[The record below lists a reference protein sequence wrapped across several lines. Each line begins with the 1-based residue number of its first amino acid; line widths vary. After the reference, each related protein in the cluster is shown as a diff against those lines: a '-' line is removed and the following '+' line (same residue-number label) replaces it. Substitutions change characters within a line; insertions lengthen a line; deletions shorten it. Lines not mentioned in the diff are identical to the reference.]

1 MQEIGQ
7 VLLCKLDIWLEN
19 LFLSLF
25 LHGVLIMYS
34 LVSLLSSSDQRLVF
48 SAQDQC
54 KGIF

>member
-19 LFLSLF
+19 LFLLLF
-25 LHGVLIMYS
+25 LHGVRIMYS